1 MSVADVM
8 PPGPPKLLAKPEQ
21 LQTQQSVKKKVE
33 RLVDDLEKAK
43 ERARQAERQ

>member
-21 LQTQQSVKKKVE
+21 LQTQQSVKKKVV
-33 RLVDDLEKAK
+33 R
-43 ERARQAERQ
+43 RQHPWHRFEVVI